1 MMIRRFLALAAV
13 AVALSACSSGNAADA
28 TADGAGGELQATN
41 WVLDSYDVSGTLTI
55 VPPDQYADADFRA
68 NRVTGFGGCNNY
80 DAVYVSNGRNIFI
93 GMPKTTLMSC
103 GEATDA
109 FATTYISLLQASRYF
124 NVRGDTL
131 TIRGADL
138 SIILVFEAAP
148 KNPLL
153 GSWIVEGLAATP
165 GSMTVPLAGTELTAV
180 FRLTT
185 VTGSSGCNTY
195 QANYTTNG
203 TTVAVGALA
212 TSQIACA
219 QDIMAQE
226 QFFLADLQGVG
237 RLQQNSNDR
246 ISLTDISGSTLISLV
261 RPSAVEEASPSPSES
276 ATASPSASAS
286 VSPSASAS
294 VSPSPSPTASPTATP
309 TTAPTPTVA
318 PTTAPT
324 ATPAASASPAPTVV
338 PPASLPPTATCQLVI
353 PSSVSINVVYPAN
366 WFTTT
371 TPTNIACQYFDPAAI
386 TVPADPTTLKTAV
399 MIKADPATTYQD
411 ALAAATNTADWTVLT
426 NEPVTIGG
434 LPATRLQATAKISTP
449 EVSAGATRYGYL
461 IDAAGGPL
469 WIETNGTVGNPTYAT
484 NMSVVD
490 LIASQ
495 STLTPTP

>member
-28 TADGAGGELQATN
+28 TADGAGGELQATT
-41 WVLDSYDVSGTLTI
+41 WVLDSYDVNGALTI

-68 NRVTGFGGCNNY
+68 NRVTGFGGCNDY
-80 DAVYVSNGRNIFI
+80 DAVYVSNGRSIFI

-109 FATTYISLLQASRYF
+109 FATTYISLLQASRYY

-138 SIILVFEAAP
+138 SIILVFDSAP

-153 GSWIVEGLAATP
+153 GSWIVDSLSMAP
-165 GSMTVPLAGTELTAV
+165 GNMSIPLAGTELTAV
-180 FRLTT
+180 FRFKT
-185 VTGSSGCNTY
+185 VSGSSGCNTY
-195 QANYTTNG
+195 QGPYTTNG
-203 TTVAVGALA
+203 NVVGIGPLA
-212 TSQIACA
+212 GTQIACPN
-219 QDIMAQE
+219 DVMAQE
-226 QFFLADLQGVG
+226 QAFLKDLQGVG
-237 RLQQNSNDR
+237 RLDQNANDR
-246 ISLTDISGSTLISLV
+246 ITLTDLSGTPLLNLV
-261 RPSAVEEASPSPSES
+261 RPSVVEASPSPSES
-276 ATASPSASAS
+276 AAPTPTATASPSASAS
-286 VSPSASAS
+286 ASASAT
-294 VSPSPSPTASPTATP
+294 PSASPTATP
-309 TTAPTPTVA
+309 TTAPTPTAA
-318 PTTAPT
+318 PTAAPT

-353 PSSVSINVVYPAN
+353 PSSVSISVVYPAN

-371 TPTNIACQYFDPAAI
+371 TPANIACQYFDPAAI

-411 ALAAATNTADWTVLT
+411 ALTAATNPADWTVLT

-434 LPATRLQATAKISTP
+434 LPATRLEATATISTP

-469 WIETNGTVGNPTYAT
+469 WIETSGTVGDPTFTT